1 MTVFA
6 RADTSILGRWWGT
19 IDRWTL
25 SAIGALIAFGIIMAL
40 AASPAVAER
49 IGLDYFYF
57 ARRQL
62 IYLPISLALLVG
74 ASLLSPRGVFR
85 AAVVMLAI
93 CTVLVLTTFLTGVEI
108 KGARRWVGLGPLSIQ
123 PSEFLKPTFAVVA
136 AWLFASA
143 RNGALR
149 HGNLISI
156 GLYGVL
162 AGLLLLQPDVGMAI
176 VVSSVWACQF
186 FLAGLPLYWA
196 AALVICGAGAFVL
209 GYFTLSH
216 VASRVDRFL
225 DPSSGD
231 SYQVDRSLE
240 AFMNGGL
247 FGRGPGEGTVKEVLP
262 DAHSDFVFAVAGE
275 ELGLFVCLIIVCLFG
290 FVVLRGFAKA
300 LQETDLFVLLAISG
314 LVVQF
319 GLQAVINM
327 GSTLRLM
334 PTKGMTLPFVSYG
347 GSSLIAMGLCM
358 GFLLALTRRR
368 VGAEVLR

>member
-6 RADTSILGRWWGT
+6 RADTSILGRWWWT

-25 SAIGALIAFGIIMAL
+25 TAIGALIAFGIIMAL

-85 AAVVMLAI
+85 VAVVMLAI

-108 KGARRWVGLGPLSIQ
+108 KGARRWVELGPLSIQ

-275 ELGLFVCLIIVCLFG
+275 EFGLFVCLIIVCLFG

>member
-6 RADTSILGRWWGT
+6 RADTSILGRWWWT

-25 SAIGALIAFGIIMAL
+25 TAIGALIAFGIIMAL

-85 AAVVMLAI
+85 VAVVMLAI

-108 KGARRWVGLGPLSIQ
+108 KGARRWVELGPLSIQ

-196 AALVICGAGAFVL
+196 AALVICGSGAFVL

-275 ELGLFVCLIIVCLFG
+275 EFGLFVCLIIVCLFG